1 MLTPADIENK
11 EFKKEM
17 RGYNMTEVNIF
28 LKEVAMSYE
37 KIYQENLSAM
47 DRIGMLSD
55 AVKQYKSMEDT
66 LKNALSV
73 AKGAGDEIK
82 NSAHGQAQMIIKDA
96 ENKAGKIINEA
107 AKEVADINY
116 KYEEMKRS
124 VEVFKAKVVSLLN
137 SQLEIIKEYSNINAD
152 TDREIRSSAEA
163 VEVIKSEINDIPD
176 LPGDLSRDAESNL
189 MSQLEK
195 VTQELPR
202 IKLNEDG
209 EYVPADENLI
219 NKILIFKVRA
229 VLRNAGQSLT

>member
-17 RGYNMTEVNIF
+17 RGYNITEVNIF

-96 ENKAGKIINEA
+96 ETKAGKIINEA

-176 LPGDLSRDAESNL
+176 LPRDLGKDAESNL

-209 EYVPADENLI
+209 EYVPADE
-219 NKILIFKVRA
+219 
-229 VLRNAGQSLT
+229 S

>member
-17 RGYNMTEVNIF
+17 RGYNITEVNIF

-96 ENKAGKIINEA
+96 ENKAVKIINEA

-124 VEVFKAKVVSLLN
+124 VEVFTAKVVSLLN

-209 EYVPADENLI
+209 EYVPADEN
-219 NKILIFKVRA
+219 
-229 VLRNAGQSLT
+229 

>member
-17 RGYNMTEVNIF
+17 RGYNITEVNIF

-152 TDREIRSSAEA
+152 TDREIRSSTEA

-176 LPGDLSRDAESNL
+176 LPGDLGRDAESNL

-209 EYVPADENLI
+209 EYVPADEN
-219 NKILIFKVRA
+219 
-229 VLRNAGQSLT
+229 

>member
-17 RGYNMTEVNIF
+17 RGYNITEVNIF

-176 LPGDLSRDAESNL
+176 LPGAESNL

-209 EYVPADENLI
+209 EYVPADEN
-219 NKILIFKVRA
+219 
-229 VLRNAGQSLT
+229 

>member
-152 TDREIRSSAEA
+152 TDREIRSSSEA

-209 EYVPADENLI
+209 EYVPADEN
-219 NKILIFKVRA
+219 
-229 VLRNAGQSLT
+229 

>member
-176 LPGDLSRDAESNL
+176 LPGDLSFSHQ
-189 MSQLEK
+189 SI
-195 VTQELPR
+195 T
-202 IKLNEDG
+202 
-209 EYVPADENLI
+209 
-219 NKILIFKVRA
+219 
-229 VLRNAGQSLT
+229 SLTLLLLHHSSTTS